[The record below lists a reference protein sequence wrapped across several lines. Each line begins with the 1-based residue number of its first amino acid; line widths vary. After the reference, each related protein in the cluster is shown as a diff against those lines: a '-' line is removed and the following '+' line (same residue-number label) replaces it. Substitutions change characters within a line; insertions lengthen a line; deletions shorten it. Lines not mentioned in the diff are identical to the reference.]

1 MSKEKNIFKKYVEIS
16 KNRSLVDLIVIQA
29 DDNKKFEELGNMYN
43 DLDDKVICEGPDMG
57 AIFKIKKGPLYYTVL
72 VEQFHAETG
81 STARRFKVLEI

>member
-1 MSKEKNIFKKYVEIS
+1 MIEEKSVFQKYIELS
-16 KNRSLVDLIVIQA
+16 NNRALVDLIVIQA

-57 AIFKIKKGPLYYTVL
+57 AIFKIKKGHLYYTVL